1 VDYNCARRPH
11 CFKVPAGA
19 KLPSRG
25 HVVMR
30 AFLWALTI
38 VSWGVVCVGCAAA
51 ATCANPD
58 ALGVERDQVID
69 AAGGLRFGSQMR
81 GSQDFLQDHEV
92 VLTFDD
98 GPFPVTTE
106 TILSALDAEC
116 TKATFFYVGTMALAY
131 PQILKD
137 VDSHGETIGTH
148 TWRHANMRTLFGVR
162 AQAEI
167 EKGISMLEARL
178 GHPIAPFFRFP
189 YLNAPN
195 SDVSY
200 LATRGFAVF
209 SIDVDSWDSHGQFVS
224 AERII
229 NVTMSRLKVAGKGI
243 ILMHDIKRSTAAA
256 LPTILRQLKA
266 NGFKVVHLVPK
277 DPATSLAPFDQLA
290 EHLIADHDLRAGRTR
305 TPVANLPG
313 NDLTKRV
320 SLTTEPLGDGEE
332 KPTSSESKSLATVPP
347 PPVTGPGTSVTG
359 SSPEMNP
366 STVNSQTQGS
376 GAAPKGAAIATT
388 GGALMPVRRTTGG
401 GSYAS
406 TRLVMTSSP
415 FALTRH

>member
-1 VDYNCARRPH
+1 
-11 CFKVPAGA
+11 
-19 KLPSRG
+19 
-25 HVVMR
+25 
-30 AFLWALTI
+30 
-38 VSWGVVCVGCAAA
+38 
-51 ATCANPD
+51 
-58 ALGVERDQVID
+58 
-69 AAGGLRFGSQMR
+69 MR

-106 TILSALDAEC
+106 TILNALDAEC
-116 TKATFFYVGTMALAY
+116 TKATFFYVGTMALAN

-189 YLNAPN
+189 YLNAPT

-200 LATRGFAVF
+200 LASRGFAVF
-209 SIDVDSWDSHGQFVS
+209 DIDVDSWDSHGLFVS
-224 AERII
+224 PERII

-243 ILMHDIKRSTAAA
+243 ILMHDITRSTAAA

-290 EHLIADHDLRAGRTR
+290 EHLIADYDRRAGGTR
-305 TPVANLPG
+305 TPMAGLTG
-313 NDLTKRV
+313 NDLTKPV

-332 KPTSSESKSLATVPP
+332 KPTSGELKSLAAVPP
-347 PPVTGPGTSVTG
+347 PPVIGPGTSATR
-359 SSPEMNP
+359 SSTEMNP
-366 STVNSQTQGS
+366 SAVSSQPQTL
-376 GAAPKGAAIATT
+376 GASKGVAIATT
-388 GGALMPVRRTTGG
+388 RGAPAPARHTTGG

-406 TRLVMTSSP
+406 TRLVLSSMP

>member
-1 VDYNCARRPH
+1 
-11 CFKVPAGA
+11 
-19 KLPSRG
+19 
-25 HVVMR
+25 MR
-30 AFLWALTI
+30 AFLWTLT
-38 VSWGVVCVGCAAA
+38 VATWGLAGAVCAAA

-69 AAGGLRFGSQMR
+69 AAGGPRFGSDMQ

-106 TILSALDAEC
+106 TILKALDAEC

-137 VDSHGETIGTH
+137 VDSYGETIGTH

-167 EKGISMLEARL
+167 EKGISMLQARL

-189 YLNAPN
+189 YLNAPS

-200 LATRGFAVF
+200 LASRGFAVF
-209 SIDVDSWDSHGQFVS
+209 DIDVDSWDSHGQFVS
-224 AERII
+224 PERII
-229 NVTMSRLKVAGKGI
+229 NVTMSRLKTAGKGI

-277 DPATSLAPFDQLA
+277 DPATSIAPFDQLA
-290 EHLIADHDLRAGRTR
+290 EHLIADYDLRVGRTR
-305 TPVANLPG
+305 TPMAGLTG
-313 NDLTKRV
+313 NDLTKPV
-320 SLTTEPLGDGEE
+320 SLTTLPLGDGEAQPASGE
-332 KPTSSESKSLATVPP
+332 LKSLATVPP
-347 PPVTGPGTSVTG
+347 PPGSGSGVSATGTSSAINPSAVSGQPQTSVT
-359 SSPEMNP
+359 
-366 STVNSQTQGS
+366 
-376 GAAPKGAAIATT
+376 PKRAAISTT
-388 GGALMPVRRTTGG
+388 GGAPSPTPARRTTGE

-406 TRLVMTSSP
+406 SPLIMSSVA